1 MSKQFWHN
9 FSVQIKNILKINF
22 MASKKYTL
30 LLAVLVMLQI
40 AGNAQTKT
48 DWGWDW
54 KDSSKVPTKSI
65 PQYNEF
71 LNNQFPYPPKPR
83 SAWELS
89 LVAGS
94 SIVLGDRKIFVKNAA
109 GNNYNGGFALGASL
123 RKSLG
128 HVTSLRGSLTYAN
141 IQIPSAP
148 GFTYVKVSNFVG
160 SFDAVFSLNS
170 LSHYRAN
177 PKTDIYVFAGLSV
190 IASKYKNG
198 TSGADGTFPESQTLG
213 KIGKYA
219 VLGAYD
225 LGAGMS
231 FKISP
236 KFNIGFEQKFVVP
249 TLGNDYLDGNKAG
262 SFGDVLSY
270 STLRFNFNLGN

>member
-1 MSKQFWHN
+1 
-9 FSVQIKNILKINF
+9 

-30 LLAVLVMLQI
+30 LVAVLVMLQI

-71 LNNQFPYPPKPR
+71 LNNQFPFPPKPR
-83 SAWELS
+83 NAWELS
-89 LVAGS
+89 VVAGQS
-94 SIVLGDRKIFVKNAA
+94 MVVGDRKLFTKNAA
-109 GNNYNGGFALGASL
+109 GHNYTGGLALGVSA

-128 HVTSLRGSLTYAN
+128 HVVSLRGSLTYAY
-141 IQIPSAP
+141 IAIPSDVN
-148 GFTYVKVSNFVG
+148 FTYVKVDNFVG
-160 SFDAVFSLNS
+160 SFDAMFSLNS
-170 LSHYRAN
+170 LSNYRAN
-177 PKTDIYVFAGLSV
+177 PKTDIYVFGGLSL

-198 TSGADGTFPESQTLG
+198 TSGVVGPFPASQTIG
-213 KIGKYA
+213 TIGKYT

-231 FKISP
+231 FKITP
-236 KFNIGFEQKFVVP
+236 KFNIGFEQKFVIP
-249 TLGNDYLDGNKAG
+249 TLGNDYLDGTKAG
-262 SFGDVLSY
+262 SFGDILSY

>member
-1 MSKQFWHN
+1 
-9 FSVQIKNILKINF
+9 

-30 LLAVLVMLQI
+30 LVAVLVMLQI

-83 SAWELS
+83 NAWELS
-89 LVAGS
+89 LVAGQ

-109 GNNYNGGFALGASL
+109 GHTYNGGIAIGASI

-141 IQIPSAP
+141 ISIPSFP
-148 GFTYVKVSNFVG
+148 GFSYVKVNNFVG
-160 SFDAVFSLNS
+160 SFDAMFSLNS
-170 LSHYRAN
+170 SSHYRGN
-177 PKTDIYVFAGLSV
+177 PKTDLYVFGGVSV
-190 IASKYKNG
+190 IATQYK
-198 TSGADGTFPESQTLG
+198 SGVTNA
-213 KIGKYA
+213 
-219 VLGAYD
+219 LGAYPLAQTWGKVGDYTIIPAFD

-236 KFNIGFEQKFVVP
+236 KFNIGVEQKFVVP
-249 TLGNDYLDGNKAG
+249 TYGNDYMDGAKGG
-262 SFGDVLSY
+262 SIGDILSY